1 MFRGF
6 IELIVRLSILIFER
20 SLSSPSLPLAPGEDE
35 QPLPC
40 GIVLDR
46 AAVRSCVHS
55 LLRLIDV
62 RGGKHALL
70 HNKKYSLS
78 LSKFTCK

>member
-1 MFRGF
+1 
-6 IELIVRLSILIFER
+6 LSILIFER
-20 SLSSPSLPLAPGEDE
+20 SLSSPSSSLGAGEGAGE
-35 QPLPC
+35 EPLPC
-40 GIVLDR
+40 GLVLDR
-46 AAVRSCVHS
+46 SAVRACVHN